1 MKIILKGDEK
11 ERKRQEMGIVEC
23 DWCHKEFAKKDT
35 KFWPGGARVCF
46 PCYDNASQEQDKI
59 MKECYQE
66 MRCRQET
73 LENVG
78 W

>member
-35 KFWPGGARVCF
+35 KFCQAVPEFVFRVMIMRVK
-46 PCYDNASQEQDKI
+46 NKI
-59 MKECYQE
+59 K
-66 MRCRQET
+66 
-73 LENVG
+73 
-78 W
+78 